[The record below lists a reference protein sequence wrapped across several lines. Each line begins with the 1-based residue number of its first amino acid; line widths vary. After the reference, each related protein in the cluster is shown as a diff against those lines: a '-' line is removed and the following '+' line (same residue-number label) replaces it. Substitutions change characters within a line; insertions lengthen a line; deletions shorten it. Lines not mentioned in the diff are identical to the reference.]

1 MNNIDTSVIQ
11 LLQGIQDGLISLKN
25 SQEAL
30 EKKQDAMQLEI
41 TSLHNELNDRE
52 LPDNTI
58 VASVNIS
65 TDSIPRLVPN
75 ICNINSNHV
84 LQMIKQDL
92 EISPTAEVKGAIN
105 TCTKHICDQLAAL
118 LSVQI
123 LGPNPSWTSI
133 PQEDWTRMCV
143 SHSHALKNYG
153 IDFTRCHKNWASITK
168 VSQLWRS
175 RRKQYLSANTINE

>member
-1 MNNIDTSVIQ
+1 MTGTAFVRGDLCDSNHILKNNSVIQ
-11 LLQGIQDGLISLKN
+11 LFQGLQDALISLKN
-25 SQEAL
+25 GQEAL

-41 TSLHNELNDRE
+41 TSLCNELKDRE
-52 LPDNTI
+52 LPNNTI
-58 VASVNIS
+58 VASVN
-65 TDSIPRLVPN
+65 
-75 ICNINSNHV
+75 
-84 LQMIKQDL
+84 MIEQDL
-92 EISPTAEVKGAIN
+92 GISPTAEVKGAIN

-123 LGPNPSWTSI
+123 LRPNPSWTSI
-133 PQEDWTRMCV
+133 PQEDQTRMCV

-175 RRKQYLSANTINE
+175 RRKQHLSANIINE